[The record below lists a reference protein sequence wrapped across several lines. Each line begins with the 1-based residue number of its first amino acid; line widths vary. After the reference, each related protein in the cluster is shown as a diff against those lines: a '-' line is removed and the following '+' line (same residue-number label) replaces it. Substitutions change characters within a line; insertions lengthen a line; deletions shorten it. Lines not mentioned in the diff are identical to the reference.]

1 MKLPETDHERA
12 LIREHN
18 LRIRRESM
26 RLAERAEQACQG
38 SVPPMPR
45 TSDDLLVEGLVTRV
59 PVCDLFT
66 ILVEDHRLSV
76 MDAVHGLAIQ
86 LTALGYSEEV
96 DHVDSADALGIP
108 AAVLAWVGRSGSGG
122 LPG

>member
-12 LIREHN
+12 LIRAHN
-18 LRIRRESM
+18 LRVRRESKTL
-26 RLAERAEQACQG
+26 RERAQRACEG
-38 SVPPMPR
+38 SVPPWPR
-45 TSDDLLVEGLVTRV
+45 TSDDLPVETLATRV

-86 LTALGYSEEV
+86 LTALGYPEEV
-96 DHVDSADALGIP
+96 DHVDSADALEIQ
-108 AAVLAWVGRSGSGG
+108 AAVLAWVGRGGSGG
-122 LPG
+122 LSG